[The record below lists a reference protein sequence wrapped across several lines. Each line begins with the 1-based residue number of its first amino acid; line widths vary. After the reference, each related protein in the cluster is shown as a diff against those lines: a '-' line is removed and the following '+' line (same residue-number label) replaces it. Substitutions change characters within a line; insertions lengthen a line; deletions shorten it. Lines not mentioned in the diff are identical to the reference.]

1 MLNKIF
7 RKSEKQLLKYLST
20 LLTTEYQYTDITTTP
35 AYIYAEGNIPVM
47 LVAHLDTVHKNLPK
61 EIFHD
66 TFKNVFWSPQGIGAD
81 DRAGVWAILQ
91 LITPKVKPYIL
102 FTTQEEVGG
111 IGASIAAKEI
121 QAPDI
126 KFIIEL
132 DRKGSNDAV
141 FYDCCNQE
149 FIDYIIS
156 FGFKEN
162 RGSFSD
168 ISVLCP
174 EWNIAGVNLST
185 GYYNA
190 HTKEEYLNLN
200 ELNINIKKIKKI
212 FSSIPAETF
221 TFESDSQYVV
231 DDYYGDETFICDNC
245 CQEIYKMNE
254 SHIQNLCYDCYRYL
268 TIKEVNNLDE
278 FKLRTE

>member
-7 RKSEKQLLKYLST
+7 RKSEKQLLKYLPQLFITEYGYNSDT
-20 LLTTEYQYTDITTTP
+20 LNVLTTP
-35 AYIYAEGNIPVM
+35 SYIYAKGNIPVL
-47 LVAHLDTVHKNLPK
+47 LVSHLDTVHKNLPK

-66 TFKNVFWSPQGIGAD
+66 TFKNVLWSPQGIGAD
-81 DRAGVWAILQ
+81 DRAGVYAILQ

-111 IGASIAAKEI
+111 IGASIAAKEL
-121 QAPDI
+121 QAPEV
-126 KFIIEL
+126 KFIIEI
-132 DRKGSNDAV
+132 DRKGSVDAV
-141 FYDCCNQE
+141 FYECKNKE
-149 FIDYIIS
+149 FIVYITQ

-162 RGSFSD
+162 YGSFSD

-200 ELNINIKKIKKI
+200 QLNANIKKVKKI
-212 FSSIPAETF
+212 FNSIPEETF
-221 TFESDSQYVV
+221 TYYLNNDDSYL
-231 DDYYGDETFICDNC
+231 YYEEENFICENC
-245 CQEIYKMNE
+245 CEELPKMEE
-254 SHIQNLCYDCYRYL
+254 SHIDNLCYNCYRYL
-268 TIKEVNNLDE
+268 TIKEVNKSDYN
-278 FKLRTE
+278 